1 MSERTALLLGATGLV
16 GGHCLEML
24 LQDEHYEHVA
34 TVGRR
39 PAARVHRKL
48 KQHVVD
54 FKSPDWQAHL
64 PQAHDIF
71 CCLGTTIKNAG
82 SREAFRKV
90 DYEYPLEVGRVAS
103 QNGAEQFLLV
113 SSLGADARSS
123 VFYSRVK
130 GEIEDA
136 ISELPFDGVQIFRPS
151 LLLGERKER
160 RTGERVAETAAK
172 LFSFML
178 RGSLKKYRPVEASAV
193 AAAMIRVAK
202 QHPKG
207 VNVFESDQI
216 NLPGNARQIES
227 T

>member
-1 MSERTALLLGATGLV
+1 MSARTALLLGATGLV

-24 LQDEHYEHVA
+24 LQDEHYTHVE

-48 KQHVVD
+48 KQHVID
-54 FKSPDWQAHL
+54 FKTLKVQTNQIKAD
-64 PQAHDIF
+64 DVF

-90 DYEYPLEVGRVAS
+90 DYEYPLEVATVAS
-103 QNGAEQFLLV
+103 ANGAEQFLLV
-113 SSLGADARSS
+113 SSLGANARSS
-123 VFYSRVK
+123 MFYSRVK
-130 GEIEDA
+130 GEIEA
-136 ISELPFDGVQIFRPS
+136 AVSALPFDGVQIFRPS

-160 RTGERVAETAAK
+160 RTGERVAEMSLK
-172 LFSFML
+172 LFAFML
-178 RGSLKKYRPVEASAV
+178 RGSFKKYRAVEAVTV

-207 VNVFESDQI
+207 INIFESDQI
-216 NLPGNARQIES
+216 KQLVNARPIETS
-227 T
+227 